1 MISIVIPLYN
11 KEKEIARTL
20 RSALN
25 QTFHDFEIV
34 VINDGSTDNSVT
46 ELEKINDPRIR
57 LFHQTNAGV
66 SAARNRGIDEARW
79 NLIAFLDADDEWKP
93 EYLQTQYEL
102 FLKYPEC
109 SVFACN
115 YEFQDSEGKRSPTI
129 IRKLPFGEED
139 GILSNYFEV
148 ASYSHPPICSISI
161 MVRKEAIL
169 SISGFLEG
177 VTLGEDLITWA
188 KLACHF
194 KIAYSKKR
202 METYN
207 IRTTKQLVTPRR
219 EPDRIDLV
227 GNEFALLNRKN
238 CSKSLKKYTAKW
250 HKMRYVTY
258 IRLGRKNDAFKE
270 LRKILNYTLPDA
282 KLIYWIILNL
292 CPQILT
298 KLALHITASLKK

>member
-66 SAARNRGIDEARW
+66 SATRNRGIYEARW

-115 YEFQDSEGKRSPTI
+115 YEFRNSCGEITPTT
-129 IRKLPFGEED
+129 IRRLPFSEQD
-139 GILSNYFEV
+139 GILTNYFEV

-161 MVRKEAIL
+161 MVKKEAIQ
-169 SISGFLEG
+169 SISAFPLGIKS
-177 VTLGEDLITWA
+177 GEDLLTWA
-188 KLACHF
+188 RLACQY
-194 KIAYSKKR
+194 KIAYTRRILAIFYIEGYGISEQPKR
-202 METYN
+202 MP
-207 IRTTKQLVTPRR
+207 QF
-219 EPDRIDLV
+219 PDIVGEELHLLSEKHIDLK
-227 GNEFALLNRKN
+227 GI
-238 CSKSLKKYTAKW
+238 KSYCGLW
-250 HKMRYVTY
+250 HKMRAS
-258 IRLGRKNDAFKE
+258 IFLRLKNKTMCRTEIWCSFSYSF
-270 LRKILNYTLPDA
+270 RC
-282 KLIYWIILNL
+282 KLIAYYIISFF
-292 CPQILT
+292 
-298 KLALHITASLKK
+298 K